1 MSKVNNEIAVQERRE
16 FGKNASRRARK
27 AGQIPV
33 SVYSKGKESRSF
45 LIDADEWK
53 VLSGHGAHMVTLLD
67 GAKKIP
73 ALVKEVQFNYLKNYV
88 LHVDFQEVDLNQEIT
103 DFVPIHAHGESVGAA
118 HGGILEQEL
127 HELEVTKT
135 DDPLNLDLC
144 LSEDLE
150 VSENFA
156 KLQDNADNLL
166 WLRHKCHQIAP
177 TIEALLQDRLTK
189 QGR

>member
-1 MSKVNNEIAVQERRE
+1 MSEKSTVKLCTGDAIYLGMV
-16 FGKNASRRARK
+16 AS
-27 AGQIPV
+27 GC
-33 SVYSKGKESRSF
+33 
-45 LIDADEWK
+45 
-53 VLSGHGAHMVTLLD
+53 
-67 GAKKIP
+67 
-73 ALVKEVQFNYLKNYV
+73 LK
-88 LHVDFQEVDLNQEIT
+88 
-103 DFVPIHAHGESVGAA
+103 
-118 HGGILEQEL
+118 L
-127 HELEVTKT
+127 HELKVTKT

-156 KLQDNADNLL
+156 KLQENADNLL

>member
-1 MSKVNNEIAVQERRE
+1 MSEKSTVKLCTGDAIYLDMV
-16 FGKNASRRARK
+16 AS
-27 AGQIPV
+27 GC
-33 SVYSKGKESRSF
+33 
-45 LIDADEWK
+45 
-53 VLSGHGAHMVTLLD
+53 
-67 GAKKIP
+67 
-73 ALVKEVQFNYLKNYV
+73 LK
-88 LHVDFQEVDLNQEIT
+88 
-103 DFVPIHAHGESVGAA
+103 
-118 HGGILEQEL
+118 L